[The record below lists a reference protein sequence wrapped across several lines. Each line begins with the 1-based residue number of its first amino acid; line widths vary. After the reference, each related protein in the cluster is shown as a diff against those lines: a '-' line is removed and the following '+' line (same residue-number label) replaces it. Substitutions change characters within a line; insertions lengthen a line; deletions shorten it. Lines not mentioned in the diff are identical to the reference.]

1 MRKGEK
7 GKVAEKRK
15 KEKEGRGRGEE
26 EGRGR
31 EGVEEIAE
39 EEKDKEVLFLCF

>member
-31 EGVEEIAE
+31 EGVGEIAE
-39 EEKDKEVLFLCF
+39 EEDKEVLFLCF